1 MRIIGQHTCSKEGGI
16 ERITRNAPFESTEYK
31 TQKGEKK
38 MPFLGRGYYLWD
50 SNLEEARRWGMGRY
64 GNSYIILEYELDC
77 PGSVFLDLVGNRLD
91 MKWFIDQMKLL
102 VGGGVNR
109 KENWNIA
116 QFIEFLKRLS
126 VHKPEVFPYKIIRAI
141 DLYTKQSEQFRYF
154 FVESRQSY
162 TYLDPKIVVCLV
174 EKNRLYL
181 KYRRIVEQSED

>member
-1 MRIIGQHTCSKEGGI
+1 
-16 ERITRNAPFESTEYK
+16 
-31 TQKGEKK
+31 